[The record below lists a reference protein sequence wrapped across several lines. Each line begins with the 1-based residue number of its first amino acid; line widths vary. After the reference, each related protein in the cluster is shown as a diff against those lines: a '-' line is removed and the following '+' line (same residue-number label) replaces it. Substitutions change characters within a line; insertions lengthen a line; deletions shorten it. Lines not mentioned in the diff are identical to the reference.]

1 MNYKFEL
8 ILLTQKMAH
17 KYKFIQTL
25 SFSNFIYRVRS
36 MIRFFM
42 VYLYWTPHFLHWIK
56 SLKKKK
62 RKKKK
67 RKEKTLRLDGTFGT
81 KLHLIEI

>member
-25 SFSNFIYRVRS
+25 SFSNFIYIVRY
-36 MIRFFM
+36 MIRFFLWFIYIGLL
-42 VYLYWTPHFLHWIK
+42 VFYIELTHLTQK
-56 SLKKKK
+56 LKKKK
-62 RKKKK
+62 
-67 RKEKTLRLDGTFGT
+67 T
-81 KLHLIEI
+81 

>member
-42 VYLYWTPHFLHWIK
+42 VYLYWTPHFLH
-56 SLKKKK
+56 
-62 RKKKK
+62 
-67 RKEKTLRLDGTFGT
+67 
-81 KLHLIEI
+81 